1 MVPTVNLLMETYYM
15 ADGVPR
21 LLTWWWRGIDVA
33 IKTLLKKLFSIFKCH
48 ISILINK
55 KLKQKKFNSSILIL
69 TLKNKKQTK
78 ILLF

>member
-1 MVPTVNLLMETYYM
+1 MKTYYM

-21 LLTWWWRGIDVA
+21 LLTWWWCGIDVA

-55 KLKQKKFNSSILIL
+55 KKFNSSILIL